1 MLKNNLDFKHI
12 DKIIKNGLKNSDYYR
27 VLGIIGESEEPLSNV
42 QILQKFERTE
52 SENNKYIYKILKEL
66 SPINDNVPGNLLFIW
81 EDLKNLDLE
90 QLKEKCIKILEKI
103 NQSFNFKIDN
113 HLNDNY
119 IFLMDGK
126 SLEESSKWIKIE
138 KNNTQ
143 SVDFNPDFDEGFLIS
158 ICSKSSCQ
166 FFPTLT
172 IKQKGKQYVY
182 TKSYSILERRKFL
195 NTISKK
201 QISFQYTPGDAIEED
216 TLPKQHQLVKDM
228 VDLGI
233 SLRGRTDINLH
244 KSFLK
249 QNKDT
254 KKVNLPDNEK
264 FYDLQEVK
272 KTIRIKTDEL
282 NRIMGDRENFSYSLN
297 FRGLLLFLI
306 LYGSIKKSKCN
317 ELLLNNV
324 LSNPSIVKIAPF
336 LKYLKELE
344 EELGFKGKE
353 LIVTIAEELR
363 TQLHLDIPDG
373 AFLLER
379 AIERYYKEFQKY
391 ILFIELSP
399 SHLSLIKEFEKII
412 ISLLK
417 GSIKNKQMVFGFSL
431 KELD

>member
-1 MLKNNLDFKHI
+1 MLKNNLDFSHI

-52 SENNKYIYKILKEL
+52 SENNKYLYAILKEL
-66 SPINDNVPGNLLFIW
+66 SPINEDVPGSLLFIW

-90 QLKEKCIKILEKI
+90 QLKGKCIKILEKI

-113 HLNDNY
+113 HLNENY

-126 SLEESSKWIKIE
+126 SLDESSRWIKIE
-138 KNNTQ
+138 KNDTK

-182 TKSYSILERRKFL
+182 TKSYSMLERRKFL

-201 QISFQYTPGDAIEED
+201 QISFQYTPGEAIEED
-216 TLPKQHQLVKDM
+216 TLPKQHQLLKDI
-228 VDLGI
+228 VDIGI

-244 KSFLK
+244 KSFVK
-249 QNKDT
+249 QNIDT
-254 KKVNLPDNEK
+254 KKGNLPNNKK

-272 KTIRIKTDEL
+272 KTIRKKTDEL

-306 LYGSIKKSKCN
+306 LYGSIRKSKSN
-317 ELLLNNV
+317 ELLFNNV

-336 LKYLKELE
+336 LKYLKQL

-391 ILFIELSP
+391 ILFIKFSP
-399 SHLSLIKEFEKII
+399 SHLSLIKEFEQII

-417 GSIKNKQMVFGFSL
+417 SSIKNKQMVFGFSL